1 MSKVTIETE
10 KGFINVS
17 TFADAFSAQ
26 SYIRPRLHCTDG
38 FNLGVVAGNHAFST
52 PRALNARKYSHVE
65 VVHPSEPCA
74 ALLQFAQDPN
84 APDDTSYAFVPVK
97 DVEALIASHGG
108 LDWDRTFEQAH
119 ANAVTILKRLKDA

>member
-1 MSKVTIETE
+1 MSEVTVE
-10 KGFINVS
+10 KKQGFINVS

-26 SYIRPRLHCTDG
+26 SYIRPRLHCIDG

-65 VVHPSEPCA
+65 VAHPSEPCES
-74 ALLQFAQDPN
+74 LSQFAQDPN
-84 APDDTSYAFVPVK
+84 SPDDTNYAFVPVK

-108 LDWDRTFEQAH
+108 LDWDCTLEHAH
-119 ANAVTILKRLKDA
+119 ANAVTILKRIKDA